1 MTPQQKAR
9 FFSKFATLLNSGFSI
24 QEIVDLLVQQS
35 DDRLARYLNKVST
48 AVALGE
54 DLASALAHAPRYFDR
69 WTISLIQIAD
79 YSGALPEMCYRLSQM
94 AQQEVD
100 RQSLYRSVKLAAI
113 TTLVSVSGLIITL
126 LYTSESPIWVWVL
139 VVIFLV
145 VLGFFAP
152 RIAPRLPL
160 VRRIFTARSM
170 LDLAQLELPLNCGI
184 PVLTAI
190 ELVRDRIP
198 RSSKMS
204 GTLTIALGQIPAGYT
219 FSQSVD
225 GRLPPIAIQILRTG
239 EETGHLNIALQKL
252 ADYYNKQLEQ
262 TLHLLQAILIPIS
275 LLAAGGLVAIL
286 ALEAITS
293 LFILLPDY

>member
-24 QEIVDLLVQQS
+24 QEIIDLLVQQS
-35 DDRLARYLNKVST
+35 DDRFARYLNKVST

-113 TTLVSVSGLIITL
+113 ASLVSVSGLIITL
-126 LYTSESPIWVWVL
+126 LYTSESPIWLWV
-139 VVIFLV
+139 VVMIFLAI
-145 VLGFFAP
+145 LGYIAP
-152 RIAPRLPL
+152 KFAPRLPL

-198 RSSKMS
+198 RTSKMS

-219 FSQSVD
+219 FSQSVE

-239 EETGHLNIALQKL
+239 EETGHLNIALHKL

-262 TLHLLQAILIPIS
+262 TLHLLQAILIPVS
-275 LLAAGGLVAIL
+275 LLAAGGLVALL
-286 ALEAITS
+286 AAEALRS

>member
-24 QEIVDLLVQQS
+24 QEIIDLLVQQS

-48 AVALGE
+48 AVALGD

-79 YSGALPEMCYRLSQM
+79 YSGALPEMCYRLSQI
-94 AQQEVD
+94 AQQEHD
-100 RQSLYRSVKLAAI
+100 CQSLYRSVKVAAI
-113 TTLVSVSGLIITL
+113 TTIVSISGLIITL
-126 LYTSESPIWVWVL
+126 LYISKSPIWVWVL
-139 VVIFLV
+139 VGIFLIA
-145 VLGFFAP
+145 LGFIAP
-152 RIAPRLPL
+152 KIAPRLPL

-170 LDLAQLELPLNCGI
+170 LDLAELELPLNCGI

-198 RSSKMS
+198 KSSKMS

-219 FSQSVD
+219 FSQSVE
-225 GRLPPIAIQILRTG
+225 GRLPSIAIQILRTG
-239 EETGHLNIALQKL
+239 EETGHLNIALHKL
-252 ADYYNKQLEQ
+252 ANYYNKQFEQ
-262 TLHLLQAILIPIS
+262 TMYLLQAILIPLS

-286 ALEAITS
+286 AMEAVKS

>member
-24 QEIVDLLVQQS
+24 QEIIDLLVQQS

-48 AVALGE
+48 AVALGD

-79 YSGALPEMCYRLSQM
+79 YSGALPEMCYRLSQI
-94 AQQEVD
+94 AQQEHD
-100 RQSLYRSVKLAAI
+100 CQSLYRSVKVAAI
-113 TTLVSVSGLIITL
+113 TTIVSVSGLIITL
-126 LYTSESPIWVWVL
+126 LYISKSPIWVWVL
-139 VVIFLV
+139 VGIFLIA
-145 VLGFFAP
+145 LGFIAP
-152 RIAPRLPL
+152 KIAPRLPL

-170 LDLAQLELPLNCGI
+170 LDLAELELPLNCGI

-198 RSSKMS
+198 KSSKMS

-219 FSQSVD
+219 FSQSVE
-225 GRLPPIAIQILRTG
+225 GRLPAMAIQILRTG
-239 EETGHLNIALQKL
+239 EETGHLNVALHKL
-252 ADYYNKQLEQ
+252 ANYYNKQLEQ
-262 TLHLLQAILIPIS
+262 TMYLLQAILIPLS

-286 ALEAITS
+286 AMEAVKS

>member
-24 QEIVDLLVQQS
+24 QEIIDLLVQQS
-35 DDRLARYLNKVST
+35 DDRFARYLNKVST

-94 AQQEVD
+94 AQQEID

-113 TTLVSVSGLIITL
+113 ASLVSVSGLIVTL
-126 LYTSESPIWVWVL
+126 LYTSESPIWLWVL
-139 VVIFLV
+139 VVIFLA
-145 VLGFFAP
+145 VLGWIAP
-152 RIAPRLPL
+152 KIAPRLPL

-170 LDLAQLELPLNCGI
+170 LELAELELPLNCGI

-198 RSSKMS
+198 RTSKMS

-219 FSQSVD
+219 FSQSVE

-239 EETGHLNIALQKL
+239 EETGHLNVALHKL
-252 ADYYNKQLEQ
+252 ADYYNKQLEK

-275 LLAAGGLVAIL
+275 LLAAGGLVALL
-286 ALEAITS
+286 AMEALRS
-293 LFILLPDY
+293 LLILLPDY